1 MRVVSYTLSGIL
13 LSGQPE
19 VKPRPAY
26 LEEHELAAWRGML
39 RVHARLIRELSTE
52 LEQAHGLPLSSY
64 EVLLVLSQSP
74 GERLRMAE
82 LADAVVLSP
91 SGITRLVDRL
101 VGEGLVAKV
110 RCVRDRR
117 GWYAV
122 LTDAGRDRL
131 GEARGTHLAGVRA
144 RFHQLVTADE
154 QAMLAGIWERLL
166 QGGESEPE
174 LPTC

>member
-1 MRVVSYTLSGIL
+1 
-13 LSGQPE
+13 LSGQPD
-19 VKPRPAY
+19 VKPLPAH
-26 LEEHELAAWRGML
+26 LDEPELAAWRGLL

-52 LEQAHGLPLSSY
+52 LEQAHGMPLSSY

-74 GERLRMAE
+74 DDRMRMAE

-101 VGEGLVAKV
+101 AVDGLVGKV

-122 LTDAGRDRL
+122 LTDAGRGRL
-131 GEARGTHLAGVRA
+131 AEARGTHLAGVRA
-144 RFHQLVTADE
+144 RFHELVTPDE
-154 QAMLAGIWERLL
+154 QAVLATIWERLL
-166 QGGESEPE
+166 HGADPDE
-174 LPTC
+174 LPACG

>member
-1 MRVVSYTLSGIL
+1 M
-13 LSGQPE
+13 SGQPD
-19 VKPRPAY
+19 VKPLPAY
-26 LEEHELAAWRGML
+26 LDEPELAAWRGLL
-39 RVHARLIRELSTE
+39 RVHARLIRELSAE

-74 GERLRMAE
+74 GERMRMAE

-101 VGEGLVAKV
+101 VSDGLVAKV
-110 RCVRDRR
+110 RCVQDRR

-131 GEARGTHLAGVRA
+131 CEARGTHLAGVRA
-144 RFHQLVTADE
+144 RFHELVTTEE
-154 QAMLAGIWERLL
+154 QATLAAIWDRLL
-166 QGGESEPE
+166 HGAEHD
-174 LPTC
+174 LPTCG

>member
-13 LSGQPE
+13 LSGQPD

-26 LEEHELAAWRGML
+26 LDELELAAWRGML

-64 EVLLVLSQSP
+64 EVLIVLSQSP

-101 VGEGLVAKV
+101 VSEGLVAKV

-131 GEARGTHLAGVRA
+131 GEARGTHLAGVRV

-166 QGGESEPE
+166 QGAESEPE
-174 LPTC
+174 PPTC